1 MQLIDTYEA
10 LDRAA
15 ATTPDP
21 QLRRILA
28 LRRDQLGPAKSWE
41 PEKLARF
48 HLVEPGDTLA
58 DIEASVGFSPLESFV
73 DGSRY
78 PDPDFAPSWEWAECH
93 SGGWIELVFITSDGA
108 PAEVLLV
115 PASEAMQP
123 IANAVRA
130 FSGTA

>member
-10 LDRAA
+10 LNRAA
-15 ATTPDP
+15 ATTPDL

-58 DIEASVGFSPLESFV
+58 DIEGALGFSPLENFV
-73 DGSRY
+73 DGNRY
-78 PDPDFAPSWEWAECH
+78 PEPGFVPSWEWVEDH
-93 SGGWIELVFITSDGA
+93 GGWLEVVFILSDDG

-115 PASEAMQP
+115 PASEATQP
-123 IANAVRA
+123 IANAARA
-130 FSGTA
+130 FSGMA